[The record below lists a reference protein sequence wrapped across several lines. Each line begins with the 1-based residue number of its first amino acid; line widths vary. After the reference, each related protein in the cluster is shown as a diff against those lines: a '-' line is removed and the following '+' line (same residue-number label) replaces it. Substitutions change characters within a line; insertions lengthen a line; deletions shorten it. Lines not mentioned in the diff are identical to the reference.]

1 MSRRPALEKEREY
14 SRRWREKYPER
25 YRELVRAS
33 NARRREKTKEWR
45 KANAEKLKQNHIAY
59 RPIKNAQ
66 RRANREK
73 ARAYERRVRAEAPHK
88 HRIKKARRRARL
100 ACAVPNWLTKAQF
113 KEIRD
118 WYELAVMLDMEVDHV
133 MPLMGATVCGLHV
146 PWNLQLLTRTENASK
161 GNRTPLDHKHS

>member
-14 SRRWREKYPER
+14 ALRWRTKNPER
-25 YRELVRAS
+25 YRETVRRS
-33 NARRREKTKEWR
+33 NEKRREKHKEWR
-45 KANAEKLKQNHIAY
+45 RANAEKLGQYNIAY

-73 ARAYERRVRAEAPHK
+73 TRAYERRIRAEAPHK
-88 HRIKKARRRARL
+88 HRTKKARRRACL
-100 ACAVPNWLTKAQF
+100 ACAVPSWLTKAQF
-113 KEIRD
+113 REIRD

-146 PWNLQLLTRTENASK
+146 PWNLQLLTRTENAAK
-161 GNRTPLDHKHS
+161 GNRMPLDHKHS